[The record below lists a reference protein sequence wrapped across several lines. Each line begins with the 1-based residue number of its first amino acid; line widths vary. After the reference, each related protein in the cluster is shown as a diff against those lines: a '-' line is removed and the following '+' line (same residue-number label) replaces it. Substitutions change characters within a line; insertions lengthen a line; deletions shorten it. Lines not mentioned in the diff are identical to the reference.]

1 MQQGTS
7 NSQVDLKQDGGTF
20 YNKFAIKKMENPD
33 SWRLID
39 IQAENEAIVEEA
51 IFTVQGILIAK
62 ELPPVLEKP
71 K

>member
-1 MQQGTS
+1 
-7 NSQVDLKQDGGTF
+7 
-20 YNKFAIKKMENPD
+20 MENPD
-33 SWRLID
+33 SWHLID
-39 IQAENEAIVEEA
+39 IQAENEAIVEKS

>member
-1 MQQGTS
+1 MQQWTS
-7 NSQVDLKQDGGTF
+7 NSQVDLKQDSSTF
-20 YNKFAIKKMENPD
+20 YDKFAIKKMENPD

-39 IQAENEAIVEEA
+39 IQAANEAVVEEA
-51 IFTVQGILIAK
+51 VFTVQGILIAK